1 MRRLLA
7 VIFIAMLLLIPLAS
21 GCGSENVTDTP
32 TSPNQEEN
40 TSSDSLD
47 ERVEELAAGD
57 VEAGERMYG
66 EVVVMLQDG
75 ITEEEAYPIFLSH
88 GFERQ
93 DVEKQYTPH
102 MYVLHFSE
110 EERDIKSVIRE
121 MLLDP
126 NVVNASANIIGH
138 AMG

>member
-66 EVVVMLQDG
+66 EVVVILQKG
-75 ITEEEAYPIFLSH
+75 ITEEEAYQIFLSH
-88 GFERQ
+88 GFEKQ
-93 DVEKQYTPH
+93 AVEKGYSPQTY
-102 MYVLHFSE
+102 LLRFSE
-110 EERDIKSVIRE
+110 EERNIESVIRE
-121 MLLDP
+121 LLLDP
-126 NVVNASANIIGH
+126 NVVSATSNLVGETTE
-138 AMG
+138 